1 MQDYFSVETLRELD
15 WGAELFLIVTLTL
28 LFRLIAMRALVV
40 LARHFEKTANVWDD
54 ALLEAAKRPL
64 SSLILVFG
72 LLAAIGVSDGYIDN
86 SSFSVENINLARQ
99 VALVILMAWFLVRF
113 ISLDALLEAAK
124 RPLSSLILV
133 FGLLA
138 AIGVSDGYIDNS
150 LFSVENINLARQVAL
165 VILMAWFLVRFI
177 SLAEERI
184 RRKILAG
191 EHPTQTSLD
200 PTTLIALA
208 KLLRLSVVISA
219 ILVLLP
225 TLGIQ
230 ITALL
235 AFGGVGGIAVGFAA
249 QDLLANFFGGLMI
262 YLDRPFAIGDWIR
275 SPDREIEGTVET
287 IGWRL
292 TVVRTFDK
300 RPLYIP
306 NSLFNKLALENP
318 SRMTNRR
325 IKETIGIRY
334 SDASK
339 MGVIV
344 NEVKAMLQSHEAIDA
359 SHTLI
364 VNFVSYSAS
373 SLDFFIYTFTKT
385 TNWIEFHEIKQD
397 VMLKIIDIVHKHDA
411 DFAFPTRTIDGLDKI
426 QLVQAAQS

>member
-1 MQDYFSVETLRELD
+1 
-15 WGAELFLIVTLTL
+15 
-28 LFRLIAMRALVV
+28 MRALIV
-40 LARHFEKTANVWDD
+40 LARHFEKTTNVWDD

-64 SSLILVFG
+64 SSLILV
-72 LLAAIGVSDGYIDN
+72 LGV
-86 SSFSVENINLARQ
+86 LT
-99 VALVILMAWFLVRF
+99 
-113 ISLDALLEAAK
+113 
-124 RPLSSLILV
+124 
-133 FGLLA
+133 

-150 LFSVENINLARQVAL
+150 LFSAENITLARQIAL
-165 VILMAWFLVRFI
+165 VVLMAWFFVRFI

-184 RRKILAG
+184 RRKILSG
-191 EHPTQTSLD
+191 ENATQTSLD

-306 NSLFNKLALENP
+306 NSVFNKLALENP

-334 SDASK
+334 SDAAK

-344 NEVKAMLQSHEAIDA
+344 EEVKAMLHSHEAIDT
-359 SHTLI
+359 SQTLI
-364 VNFVSYSAS
+364 VNFVSYSSS

-397 VMLKIIDIVHKHDA
+397 VMLKIIEIVHKHGA
-411 DFAFPTRTIDGLDKI
+411 DFAFPTRTLDGLEKI
-426 QLVQAAQS
+426 QLMQAPR